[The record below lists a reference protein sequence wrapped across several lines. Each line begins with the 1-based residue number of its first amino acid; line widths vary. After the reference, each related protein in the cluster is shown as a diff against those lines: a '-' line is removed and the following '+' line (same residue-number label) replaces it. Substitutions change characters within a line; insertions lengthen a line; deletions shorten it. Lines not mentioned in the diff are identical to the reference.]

1 MSIITAGMVMN
12 IRKTISIFFITLAL
26 VALIT
31 TSCSSEPSTIEPS
44 KKEIKSNLGEIGQLS
59 VTRHIDTAYTY
70 GLSVNAGGVLGAT
83 RYYLYCSKTDDPN
96 TATIIVDSETN
107 TLSTTLNRHATSG
120 TYYFWYRAGNGT
132 DYTDYSN
139 RVSLSF

>member
-1 MSIITAGMVMN
+1 MCKKTMLII
-12 IRKTISIFFITLAL
+12 IAL
-26 VALIT
+26 VFVSLVT
-31 TSCSSEPSTIEPS
+31 TSCSSEPSNNEPPKSESPIEE
-44 KKEIKSNLGEIGQLS
+44 KKSSLGEIGHLNVS
-59 VTRHIDTAYTY
+59 RHIDSAYTY

-107 TLSTTLNRHATSG
+107 ILSTSLNRHTTSG

-132 DYTDYSN
+132 DFTDFSN
-139 RVSLSF
+139 RVSLTF